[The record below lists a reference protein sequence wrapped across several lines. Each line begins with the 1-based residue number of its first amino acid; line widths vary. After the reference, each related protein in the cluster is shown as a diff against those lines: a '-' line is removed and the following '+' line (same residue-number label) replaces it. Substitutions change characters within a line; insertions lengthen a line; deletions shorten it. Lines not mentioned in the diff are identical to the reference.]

1 MRISTLQEE
10 VKGTQKLKTV
20 HIFVYKPCLFLLPV
34 RTKVFMWV
42 PMLYVTTVHVYI
54 TYNM

>member
-34 RTKVFMWV
+34 RTKVFM
-42 PMLYVTTVHVYI
+42 LYVTTVHVYI

>member
-1 MRISTLQEE
+1 VRISTLQEE